1 MTRKRGN
8 RSRTSTGGSGR
19 ASSKRVKQSPS
30 RDSPTPTPPPIPIP
44 PVPPTPT
51 GSSPT
56 RSSPTPTGSSRSRK
70 RVKLSPSRDSSTP
83 TPPIPTPSPARS
95 PGPGPAPG
103 RGRSPARSPG
113 RGRGRS
119 RSRVAPPTDFEII
132 QQLLLDSVS
141 DIDFISDDSLYSFIL
156 HGKILAPACVNGI
169 EVSSFCMKITFVKN
183 EKMPN
188 NYSYSYTTIK
198 NQQEIEKKTIH
209 RKALDKEVV
218 VQRKLYDSFIS
229 APFVP
234 RVIAASIFLSD
245 EFIDMFT
252 RLLNTKK
259 RGVVFDINAR
269 SVVTFIL
276 DHLRRTPCDVHIF
289 LMEYIDEK
297 TYATLDECSLLPGGK
312 FNTTICE
319 SGYQH
324 MAANL
329 VCAAGVE
336 CILYDAHNRNG
347 LFSRS
352 KKKVMLLDFAD
363 SYDLSVNDDI
373 KKMKQ
378 MFNDM
383 VLHMDS
389 ESIMRLCSFFNV
401 KREDKLLDAFDA
413 NLRFT
418 DFRTQEAA
426 AINIRDIHHSLM
438 MVAFID
444 FMMNNP
450 KSRCRYAMES
460 VYGNVGFSNFSNF
473 IERFNLVLPASVS
486 VYDKNLTKVAGFIM
500 DIINPRRVKEES
512 EESEGHKC
520 LMQGGRRKKKSKCKR
535 KCKRKHNRNRK
546 TRKYY

>member
-1 MTRKRGN
+1 MIRKRGN
-8 RSRTSTGGSGR
+8 RS
-19 ASSKRVKQSPS
+19 
-30 RDSPTPTPPPIPIP
+30 PTPTRSS
-44 PVPPTPT
+44 PTPT

-56 RSSPTPTGSSRSRK
+56 PTGSSPTPTGSSRSRK
-70 RVKLSPSRDSSTP
+70 HVKLSPSRDSPP
-83 TPPIPTPSPARS
+83 TSPPTSDRGRGS
-95 PGPGPAPG
+95 S
-103 RGRSPARSPG
+103 RGRSPGRSPG
-113 RGRGRS
+113 RGRSRS

-132 QQLLLDSVS
+132 QQLLLRSVS
-141 DIDFISDDSLYSFIL
+141 RIDFISDDSLYSFIL

-188 NYSYSYTTIK
+188 EYKYTTIK
-198 NQQEIEKKTIH
+198 NQQKIEKKAIH

-245 EFIDMFT
+245 EFIKMFT
-252 RLLNTKK
+252 SLLNTETS
-259 RGVVFDINAR
+259 GVVFDINAS

-276 DHLRRTPCDVHIF
+276 EHLRRTPCDVHIF

-297 TYATLDECSLLPGGK
+297 TYATLDECSLRPGGK
-312 FNTTICE
+312 FDTTICK

-329 VCAAGVE
+329 VCAAGVK

-347 LFSRS
+347 LFNRS

-378 MFNDM
+378 MFSGM
-383 VLHMDS
+383 VLHNDS
-389 ESIMRLCSFFNV
+389 ESIGHLCLFFNV
-401 KREDKLLDAFDA
+401 ESKDKLLAAFHA

-438 MVAFID
+438 MVTFID

-473 IERFNLVLPASVS
+473 IERFNLVLPASAS
-486 VYDKNLTKVAGFIM
+486 VYDKNLTEVAGFIM
-500 DIINPRRVKEES
+500 DIINPRVKEES
-512 EESEGHKC
+512 AVGRC
-520 LMQGGRRKKKSKCKR
+520 LMMGGRRKKKSKCKR
-535 KCKRKHNRNRK
+535 KRDRKRKRNRK
-546 TRKYY
+546 TRKCY

>member
-30 RDSPTPTPPPIPIP
+30 RDSPTPTPPPIP
-44 PVPPTPT
+44 TPT
-51 GSSPT
+51 GSSRS

-70 RVKLSPSRDSSTP
+70 RVKQSPTPPIPTP
-83 TPPIPTPSPARS
+83 TPPIPTPSVRS

-103 RGRSPARSPG
+103 RGRS
-113 RGRGRS
+113 RS
-119 RSRVAPPTDFEII
+119 RSRSQVAPPTDFEII

-198 NQQEIEKKTIH
+198 NHTIEKKTIH
-209 RKALDKEVV
+209 RKSIDKEVV

-234 RVIAASIFLSD
+234 RVIAASIFMSGV
-245 EFIDMFT
+245 FIDMFT

-259 RGVVFDINAR
+259 RGVVFDTNASR
-269 SVVTFIL
+269 VVTFIL
-276 DHLRRTPCDVHIF
+276 EQLRRTPCDVHIF

-297 TYATLDECSLLPGGK
+297 TYATLDECSFRSDGK

-373 KKMKQ
+373 TKMKQ
-378 MFNDM
+378 MFSDM
-383 VLHMDS
+383 VSRMVSHMDS
-389 ESIMRLCSFFNV
+389 KSITRLCSFFNV
-401 KREDKLLDAFDA
+401 TREDQLLAAFDA

-450 KSRCRYAMES
+450 KARCRYAMES

-500 DIINPRRVKEES
+500 DIVSPPDTEETAV
-512 EESEGHKC
+512 GRC
-520 LMQGGRRKKKSKCKR
+520 LMMGGRRKKKSKCKR
-535 KCKRKHNRNRK
+535 KRDRKHNRNRK
-546 TRKYY
+546 TRKCY

>member
-1 MTRKRGN
+1 
-8 RSRTSTGGSGR
+8 
-19 ASSKRVKQSPS
+19 
-30 RDSPTPTPPPIPIP
+30 
-44 PVPPTPT
+44 
-51 GSSPT
+51 
-56 RSSPTPTGSSRSRK
+56 
-70 RVKLSPSRDSSTP
+70 
-83 TPPIPTPSPARS
+83 
-95 PGPGPAPG
+95 
-103 RGRSPARSPG
+103 
-113 RGRGRS
+113 
-119 RSRVAPPTDFEII
+119 
-132 QQLLLDSVS
+132 
-141 DIDFISDDSLYSFIL
+141 
-156 HGKILAPACVNGI
+156 
-169 EVSSFCMKITFVKN
+169 MKITFVKN

-426 AINIRDIHHSLM
+426 AIDIRHIHHSLM

-473 IERFNLVLPASVS
+473 IERFNLVLPSS
-486 VYDKNLTKVAGFIM
+486 MYDTKLTKVAGFIM
-500 DIINPRRVKEES
+500 DIISPSVRELS
-512 EESEGHKC
+512 ALSGC
-520 LMQGGRRKKKSKCKR
+520 LMMGGRRKKKSKCKR
-535 KCKRKHNRNRK
+535 KRKRNRK

>member
-19 ASSKRVKQSPS
+19 ASKRVKLSPS
-30 RDSPTPTPPPIPIP
+30 RDSPTPTPPPIPPPIP
-44 PVPPTPT
+44 TPTPT
-51 GSSPT
+51 GSSRS

-70 RVKLSPSRDSSTP
+70 RVKQSPTPPIPTP
-83 TPPIPTPSPARS
+83 TPPIPTPSVRS

-103 RGRSPARSPG
+103 RGRS
-113 RGRGRS
+113 RS
-119 RSRVAPPTDFEII
+119 RSRSQVAPPTDFEII
-132 QQLLLDSVS
+132 QQLLLYSVS

-276 DHLRRTPCDVHIF
+276 DHLQHTPCDVHIF

-378 MFNDM
+378 MFSDM
-383 VLHMDS
+383 VSRMVSHMDS
-389 ESIMRLCSFFNV
+389 KSITRLCSFFNV
-401 KREDKLLDAFDA
+401 EDQGELLAAFDA

-426 AINIRDIHHSLM
+426 TIDILDIHHSLM

-450 KSRCRYAMES
+450 KARCRYAMES

-473 IERFNLVLPASVS
+473 IERFNLVLPPSVS

-500 DIINPRRVKEES
+500 DIVNPRRVK

-535 KCKRKHNRNRK
+535 KCKRNRK

>member
-8 RSRTSTGGSGR
+8 RSPTTTR
-19 ASSKRVKQSPS
+19 SSPTRSS
-30 RDSPTPTPPPIPIP
+30 RSPTPA
-44 PVPPTPT
+44 PTPAPT
-51 GSSPT
+51 PT

-70 RVKLSPSRDSSTP
+70 HVKLSPSRDS
-83 TPPIPTPSPARS
+83 PPPSPPTSDR
-95 PGPGPAPG
+95 G
-103 RGRSPARSPG
+103 RGRSPGRSP
-113 RGRGRS
+113 GRGRS

-132 QQLLLDSVS
+132 QQLLVDSVS
-141 DIDFISDDSLYSFIL
+141 NIDFISDDSLYSFIL
-156 HGKILAPACVNGI
+156 HGKILARPPACVNGI

-183 EKMPN
+183 EKMP
-188 NYSYSYTTIK
+188 YEYTTIK
-198 NQQEIEKKTIH
+198 NQRIEKKTIH
-209 RKALDKEVV
+209 RKEIDKEVV

-234 RVIAASIFLSD
+234 RVIAASIFMND

-252 RLLNTKK
+252 SLLDTEKSD
-259 RGVVFDINAR
+259 VVFDRNASR
-269 SVVTFIL
+269 VVTFIL
-276 DHLRRTPCDVHIF
+276 DHLRHTPCDVHIF

-297 TYATLDECSLLPGGK
+297 TYATLDECSLRQGGK
-312 FNTTICE
+312 FDTTICN

-347 LFSRS
+347 LFNPT
-352 KKKVMLLDFAD
+352 KKKVVLLDFAD

-378 MFNDM
+378 MFSGM
-383 VLHMDS
+383 VSRMVSRMDS
-389 ESIMRLCSFFNV
+389 ESIGHLCLFFNV
-401 KREDKLLDAFDA
+401 TREDQLLAAFHA

-426 AINIRDIHHSLM
+426 AIDIRHIHHSLM

-473 IERFNLVLPASVS
+473 IERFNLVLQTSM
-486 VYDKNLTKVAGFIM
+486 YDAELTKVAHFIM
-500 DIINPRRVKEES
+500 DIVNPSGKKES
-512 EESEGHKC
+512 VSKC
-520 LMQGGRRKKKSKCKR
+520 LMMGGRRKKKSKCKR
-535 KCKRKHNRNRK
+535 KRKRNRK
-546 TRKYY
+546 TRKCY

>member
-1 MTRKRGN
+1 MDRKRGN
-8 RSRTSTGGSGR
+8 S
-19 ASSKRVKQSPS
+19 
-30 RDSPTPTPPPIPIP
+30 SPTPTRSGPA
-44 PVPPTPT
+44 PTRSGPA
-51 GSSPT
+51 PT
-56 RSSPTPTGSSRSRK
+56 RSSPTPTRSGRSRK
-70 RVKLSPSRDSSTP
+70 HVKLSPSRDSPP
-83 TPPIPTPSPARS
+83 TSPTTSPTTSGRGSDRGRSPGRS

-103 RGRSPARSPG
+103 PGRS
-113 RGRGRS
+113 RS

-132 QQLLLDSVS
+132 QQLLLRSVS
-141 DIDFISDDSLYSFIL
+141 HIDFISDDSLYSFIL
-156 HGKILAPACVNGI
+156 HGKILARPPACVNGI
-169 EVSSFCMKITFVKN
+169 EVSSFCMKITFMKN

-188 NYSYSYTTIK
+188 EYKYTTIK
-198 NQQEIEKKTIH
+198 NQRIEKKTIH
-209 RKALDKEVV
+209 RKAIDKEVV
-218 VQRKLYDSFIS
+218 VQRKLYDSFRS

-234 RVIAASIFLSD
+234 RVIAASIFMKD

-252 RLLNTKK
+252 SLLDTKTS
-259 RGVVFDINAR
+259 GVVFDRNA
-269 SVVTFIL
+269 SIVVTFIL
-276 DHLRRTPCDVHIF
+276 EHLRHTPCDVHIF

-297 TYATLDECSLLPGGK
+297 TYATLDECSLRPGGK
-312 FNTTICE
+312 FDTTICE

-347 LFSRS
+347 LFNRS

-378 MFNDM
+378 MFSDM
-383 VLHMDS
+383 VLHNDS
-389 ESIMRLCSFFNV
+389 ESIGHLCSFFNV
-401 KREDKLLDAFDA
+401 EDQGELLDAFDA

-426 AINIRDIHHSLM
+426 AIDIRDIHHSLI

-473 IERFNLVLPASVS
+473 IKSFNLVLQTSM
-486 VYDKNLTKVAGFIM
+486 YDTKLTKVAGFIM
-500 DIINPRRVKEES
+500 DIVNPSGKKES
-512 EESEGHKC
+512 VSKC
-520 LMQGGRRKKKSKCKR
+520 LMMGGRRKKKSKCKR
-535 KCKRKHNRNRK
+535 KRNRKCKRK
-546 TRKYY
+546 TRKCY